1 MRAERSRASR
11 IRSPNSPNELM
22 EKEIRQKAR
31 ECRAFFFFPAYCS
44 TRSGVRISGIR
55 TFTYPMQE
63 GGRNRPP
70 QRNCC
75 RLLIGQGFAIAS
87 ATALQRSSPLQG
99 YPAPMNKK
107 KRACVATY
115 RHSGDQLFENWL
127 RPRPNVNDL

>member
-1 MRAERSRASR
+1 MRAERSRGSR
-11 IRSPNSPNELM
+11 IRSPNSRNELI
-22 EKEIRQKAR
+22 EKEIRQKVR
-31 ECRAFFFFPAYCS
+31 MPGFFLFSSVLFRTLRLAHFLDPYFFVPL
-44 TRSGVRISGIR
+44 
-55 TFTYPMQE
+55 QE

-99 YPAPMNKK
+99 YPAPTNKK

-115 RHSGDQLFENWL
+115 QHSGDQLFENWP